1 MAPPHR
7 DLARRALRRES
18 FMFDFLIVP
27 AQLADVLSTA
37 LRLSIPL
44 IFAAMGGLLC
54 ERAGVFNIALEG
66 QILFGAFGAAVG
78 GYFFGSA
85 YAGLIVAV
93 GFGALSGLLLAVL
106 GITLRVNQIV
116 VGIAII
122 LFATG
127 FTSFMSRLLFPGG
140 GNSLT
145 LDGFG
150 PIAIPF
156 LSDIP
161 VIGGVL
167 FEQNALVYGALLLVF
182 GINFLLFRT
191 RVGMSI
197 RAVGEAPA
205 AADAAG
211 IHVLRTRYACVIAGS
226 AMAALGGAYLVLTQV
241 LLFSDNMSAG
251 KGFIALAA
259 IVLGRWQPLVAF
271 MACLLFGFFDAV
283 QLRLQFN
290 NPEIP
295 FQIFAALPYLV
306 AILALVGLM
315 GRANPPTSI
324 GQPYDREMR

>member
-1 MAPPHR
+1 
-7 DLARRALRRES
+7 
-18 FMFDFLIVP
+18 
-27 AQLADVLSTA
+27 
-37 LRLSIPL
+37 
-44 IFAAMGGLLC
+44 
-54 ERAGVFNIALEG
+54 
-66 QILFGAFGAAVG
+66 
-78 GYFFGSA
+78 
-85 YAGLIVAV
+85 V
-93 GFGALSGLLLAVL
+93 GFGLLSGLLLAIL

-122 LFATG
+122 LFAVG

-145 LDGFG
+145 LEGFG
-150 PIAIPF
+150 RLEIP
-156 LSDIP
+156 LLKDIP
-161 VIGGVL
+161 ILGGVL
-167 FEQNALVYGALLLVF
+167 FAQNGLVYAALLLVF
-182 GINFLLFRT
+182 AVHFLLFRT
-191 RVGMSI
+191 RIGMSI

-211 IHVLRTRYACVIAGS
+211 IHVVGIRYACVLVGS

-259 IVLGRWQPLVAF
+259 IVLGRWQPKIAF
-271 MACLLFGFFDAV
+271 LACLLFGLFDAI

-295 FQIFAALPYLV
+295 FQVFAALPYLV

-315 GRANPPTSI
+315 GRATPPSSI

>member
-1 MAPPHR
+1 
-7 DLARRALRRES
+7 
-18 FMFDFLIVP
+18 MFDFLLNPV
-27 AQLADVLSTA
+27 QLADVLGTA

-78 GYFFGSA
+78 AYFLGSA
-85 YAGLIVAV
+85 YGGLAVAV
-93 GFGALSGLLLAVL
+93 GFGMLSGLLLAVL

-122 LFATG
+122 LFAAG
-127 FTSFMSRLLFPGG
+127 FTSFMARMLFPGG

-145 LDGFG
+145 LDGFR
-150 PIAIPF
+150 PIVIPI

-161 VIGGVL
+161 IVGRVL
-167 FEQNALVYGALLLVF
+167 FAQNGLVYLALLLVF
-182 GINFLLFRT
+182 ALHFLLFRT
-191 RVGMSI
+191 RAGMSI

-211 IHVLRTRYACVIAGS
+211 IHVLRTRYACVVAGS

-259 IVLGRWQPLVAF
+259 IILGRWQPVIAF
-271 MACLLFGFFDAV
+271 LACLLFGFFDAV

-290 NPEIP
+290 HPEVP
-295 FQIFAALPYLV
+295 FQVFAALPYLV
-306 AILALVGLM
+306 SILALVGLI
-315 GRANPPTSI
+315 GRANPPAAI

>member
-1 MAPPHR
+1 
-7 DLARRALRRES
+7 
-18 FMFDFLIVP
+18 MFDFLLNPV
-27 AQLADVLSTA
+27 QLADVLGTA

-78 GYFFGSA
+78 AYFLGSA
-85 YAGLIVAV
+85 YGGLAVAV
-93 GFGALSGLLLAVL
+93 GFGMLSGLLLAVL

-122 LFATG
+122 LFAAG
-127 FTSFMSRLLFPGG
+127 FTSFMARMLFPGG
-140 GNSLT
+140 SNSLT

-150 PIAIPF
+150 PIVIPV

-161 VIGGVL
+161 IVGRVL
-167 FEQNALVYGALLLVF
+167 FAQNGLVYLAILLVF
-182 GINFLLFRT
+182 ALHFLLFRT
-191 RVGMSI
+191 RAGMSI
-197 RAVGEAPA
+197 RAVGESPA

-211 IHVLRTRYACVIAGS
+211 IHVLRTRYACVVAGS

-259 IVLGRWQPLVAF
+259 IILGRWQPVIAF
-271 MACLLFGFFDAV
+271 LACLLFGFFDAV

-290 NPEIP
+290 HPEVP
-295 FQIFAALPYLV
+295 FQVFAALPYLV
-306 AILALVGLM
+306 SILALVGLI
-315 GRANPPTSI
+315 GRANPPAAI

>member
-1 MAPPHR
+1 
-7 DLARRALRRES
+7 
-18 FMFDFLIVP
+18 MFDFLLNPV
-27 AQLADVLSTA
+27 QLGDVLGTA

-44 IFAAMGGLLC
+44 VFAAMGGLLC

-66 QILFGAFGAAVG
+66 QLLFGAFGAAVG
-78 GYFFGSA
+78 AYYFGSA
-85 YAGLIVAV
+85 YAGLVVAL
-93 GFGALSGLLLAVL
+93 GFGLLSGALLAFL

-122 LFATG
+122 LFAAG

-145 LDGFG
+145 LQGFG
-150 PIAIPF
+150 PIEIPL

-161 VIGGVL
+161 IVGRIL
-167 FEQNALVYGALLLVF
+167 FAQNGLVYGALILVF
-182 GINFLLFRT
+182 AVNFLLFRT
-191 RVGMSI
+191 RAGMSI

-211 IHVLRTRYACVIAGS
+211 IHVAKTRYTCVMVGS
-226 AMAALGGAYLVLTQV
+226 AVAALGGAYLVLTQV

-259 IVLGRWQPLVAF
+259 IVLGRWQPGLTFV
-271 MACLLFGFFDAV
+271 ACLLFGFFDAV

-290 NPEIP
+290 NPQIP

-306 AILALVGLM
+306 SILALIGLM
-315 GRANPPTSI
+315 GRANPPTAI

>member
-1 MAPPHR
+1 
-7 DLARRALRRES
+7 
-18 FMFDFLIVP
+18 MFDFLMNPV
-27 AQLADVLSTA
+27 QLAEVLSTA

-44 IFAAMGGLLC
+44 VFAAMGGLLC

-78 GYFFGSA
+78 AYFLGSA
-85 YAGLIVAV
+85 VGGLFVAI
-93 GFGALSGLLLAVL
+93 GFGLATGLLLAIL

-122 LFATG
+122 LFAIG

-140 GNSLT
+140 GNTLT
-145 LDGFG
+145 LEGFG
-150 PIAIPF
+150 RIAIPV
-156 LSDIP
+156 LQDIP
-161 VIGGVL
+161 ILGGVL
-167 FEQNALVYGALLLVF
+167 FAQNGLVYAALLLVF
-182 GINFLLFRT
+182 AVHFLLFRT

-205 AADAAG
+205 AADSAG
-211 IHVLRTRYACVIAGS
+211 IHVIRVRYACVLIGS

-259 IVLGRWQPLVAF
+259 IVLGRWQPAIAF
-271 MACLLFGFFDAV
+271 LACLLFGLFDAI

-295 FQIFAALPYLV
+295 FQVFAALPYLV

-315 GRANPPTSI
+315 GRANPPSSI

>member
-1 MAPPHR
+1 
-7 DLARRALRRES
+7 
-18 FMFDFLIVP
+18 MFEFLTDPV
-27 AQLADVLSTA
+27 QLADVLSTA

-78 GYFFGSA
+78 AYYFGSA
-85 YAGLIVAV
+85 FAGLVTAIA
-93 GFGALSGLLLAVL
+93 FGALSGFLLAFL

-127 FTSFMSRLLFPGG
+127 FTSFMSRILFPGG

-145 LDGFG
+145 LEGFG
-150 PIAIPF
+150 PI
-156 LSDIP
+156 DIP
-161 VIGGVL
+161 VLGDIPIVGGVL
-167 FEQNALVYGALLLVF
+167 FVQNWLVYLALFLVF
-182 GINFLLFRT
+182 AVNFVLFRT
-191 RVGMSI
+191 RAGMSV
-197 RAVGEAPA
+197 RAVGESPA

-211 IHVLRTRYACVIAGS
+211 IHVFRLRYVCVITGS

-241 LLFSDNMSAG
+241 LLFSDKMSAG

-259 IVLGRWQPLVAF
+259 IVLGRWQPKLAF

-290 NPEIP
+290 QPEIP
-295 FQIFAALPYLV
+295 FQVFAALPYLV

-315 GRANPPTSI
+315 GQANPPSSI
-324 GQPYDREMR
+324 GRPYDREMR

>member
-1 MAPPHR
+1 
-7 DLARRALRRES
+7 
-18 FMFDFLIVP
+18 MFDFLTDP
-27 AQLADVLSTA
+27 AQLTDVLGTA

-54 ERAGVFNIALEG
+54 ERSGVFNIALEG

-78 GYFFGSA
+78 AFYFGSA
-85 YAGLIVAV
+85 YAGLFMAIL
-93 GFGALSGLLLAVL
+93 FGATSGLLLALL

-140 GNSLT
+140 GNSLE
-145 LDGFG
+145 LEGFEN
-150 PIAIPF
+150 IDIPL

-161 VIGGVL
+161 ILGSVL
-167 FEQNALVYGALLLVF
+167 FSQNGLVYAALFSVF
-182 GINFLLFRT
+182 AVHFVLFRT

-197 RAVGEAPA
+197 RAVGENPA

-211 IHVLRTRYACVIAGS
+211 IHVFGLRYACVIVGS
-226 AMAALGGAYLVLTQV
+226 SMAALGGAYLVLTQV
-241 LLFSDNMSAG
+241 LLFSDSMSAG

-259 IVLGRWQPLVAF
+259 IVLGRWQPRIAF

-283 QLRLQFN
+283 QLRMQFDQ
-290 NPEIP
+290 PDIP
-295 FQIFAALPYLV
+295 YQVFAALPYLV

-315 GRANPPTSI
+315 GQANPPASV
-324 GQPYDREMR
+324 GRLYDREMR

>member
-1 MAPPHR
+1 
-7 DLARRALRRES
+7 
-18 FMFDFLIVP
+18 MFDFLTNP
-27 AQLADVLSTA
+27 AQLAEVLSTA

-78 GYFFGSA
+78 AYFLGSA
-85 YAGLIVAV
+85 LGGLCVAV
-93 GFGALSGLLLAVL
+93 GFGLLSGLLLAIL

-122 LFATG
+122 LFAVG

-145 LDGFG
+145 LEGFG
-150 PIAIPF
+150 RLEIP
-156 LSDIP
+156 LLKDIP
-161 VIGGVL
+161 ILGGVL
-167 FEQNALVYGALLLVF
+167 FAQNGLVYAALLLVF
-182 GINFLLFRT
+182 AVHFLLFRT
-191 RVGMSI
+191 RIGMSI

-211 IHVLRTRYACVIAGS
+211 IHVVGIRYACVLVGS

-259 IVLGRWQPLVAF
+259 IVLGRWQPKIAF
-271 MACLLFGFFDAV
+271 LACLLFGLFDAI

-295 FQIFAALPYLV
+295 FQVFAALPYLV

-315 GRANPPTSI
+315 GRATPPSSI

>member
-1 MAPPHR
+1 
-7 DLARRALRRES
+7 
-18 FMFDFLIVP
+18 MFEFLTNP

-37 LRLSIPL
+37 LRFSIPL

-66 QILFGAFGAAVG
+66 QMLFGAFGAAVG
-78 GYFFGSA
+78 GYYFGTA
-85 YAGLIVAV
+85 YAGLFVAV
-93 GFGALSGLLLAVL
+93 GFGVISGLLLAIL

-145 LDGFG
+145 LEGFG
-150 PIAIPF
+150 PIAVPF

-161 VIGGVL
+161 IVGGVL
-167 FEQNALVYGALLLVF
+167 FSQNGMVYSALLLVVAVH
-182 GINFLLFRT
+182 FLLFRT
-191 RVGMSI
+191 RAGMSI
-197 RAVGEAPA
+197 RAVGESPA

-211 IHVLRTRYACVIAGS
+211 IHVLRTRYACVITGS
-226 AMAALGGAYLVLTQV
+226 ALAALGGAYLVLTQV

-259 IVLGRWQPLVAF
+259 IVLGRWQPKVAF
-271 MACLLFGFFDAV
+271 LACLLFGFFDAV

-295 FQIFAALPYLV
+295 FQVFAALPYLV
-306 AILALVGLM
+306 SILALVGLM
-315 GRANPPTSI
+315 GRASPPSAI

>member
-1 MAPPHR
+1 
-7 DLARRALRRES
+7 
-18 FMFDFLIVP
+18 MFDFLTD
-27 AQLADVLSTA
+27 ASQLADVLGTA

-54 ERAGVFNIALEG
+54 ERSGVFNIALEG

-78 GYFFGSA
+78 AYYFGTP
-85 YAGLIVAV
+85 YMGLLIAIA
-93 GFGALSGLLLAVL
+93 FGALSGVLLAVL
-106 GITLRVNQIV
+106 GVTLRVNQIV

-122 LFATG
+122 LFAAG

-140 GNSLT
+140 GNSLK
-145 LDGFG
+145 LNGFEN
-150 PIAIPF
+150 IDIPV

-161 VIGGVL
+161 VLGPVL
-167 FEQNALVYGALLLVF
+167 FSQNGLVYGALFAVIAVHF
-182 GINFLLFRT
+182 VLFRT

-197 RAVGEAPA
+197 RAVGESPA

-211 IHVLRTRYACVIAGS
+211 IHVFGLRYACVIVGS
-226 AMAALGGAYLVLTQV
+226 SMAALGGAYLVLTQV

-259 IVLGRWQPLVAF
+259 IVLGRWQPRIAF

-283 QLRLQFN
+283 QLRLQFDQ
-290 NPEIP
+290 PEIP
-295 FQIFAALPYLV
+295 FQVFAALPYLV

-315 GRANPPTSI
+315 GQANPPASV
-324 GQPYDREMR
+324 GRPYDREMR

>member
-1 MAPPHR
+1 
-7 DLARRALRRES
+7 
-18 FMFDFLIVP
+18 MFEFLINP

-78 GYFFGSA
+78 AYYFGSP
-85 YAGLIVAV
+85 YAGLLVAI
-93 GFGALSGLLLAVL
+93 GFGMLSGLLLAIL
-106 GITLRVNQIV
+106 GISLRVNQIV

-150 PIAIPF
+150 PINIPI

-161 VIGGVL
+161 IVGKVL
-167 FEQNALVYGALLLVF
+167 FAQNGLVYGALLLVLA
-182 GINFLLFRT
+182 INFLLFRT
-191 RVGMSI
+191 RAGMSI
-197 RAVGEAPA
+197 RAVGETPS

-211 IHVLRTRYACVIAGS
+211 IHVFRTRYACVITGS

-241 LLFSDNMSAG
+241 LLFSDKMSAG

-259 IVLGRWQPLVAF
+259 IVLGRWQPKLAF

-295 FQIFAALPYLV
+295 FQVFAALPYLV
-306 AILALVGLM
+306 SILALVGLM
-315 GRANPPTSI
+315 GRANPPSSI
-324 GQPYDREMR
+324 GRPYDREMR